1 MTSQRKVKSNRQ
13 NAQKSRGPKTFDGR
27 RRAARNALRHGL
39 TLSLY
44 TDPSA
49 SAAVESLARIISG
62 SDADE
67 TALPL
72 ARRVAEAEFDV
83 RRIRRAR
90 DELISRRLSDPCYDT
105 RAADR
110 QKVAILGKIL
120 KGKFD
125 GPMKLD
131 ELISSQLDPSEKLG
145 AILLREARAL
155 RSLDRYEGRALSRR
169 KLAVRAFGASRRPKK

>member
-1 MTSQRKVKSNRQ
+1 M
-13 NAQKSRGPKTFDGR
+13 
-27 RRAARNALRHGL
+27 RHGL

-49 SAAVESLARIISG
+49 SAAVEFLARKISG

-90 DELISRRLSDPCYDT
+90 DELISRRLTDPCYDT
-105 RAADR
+105 RAADADR
-110 QKVAILGKIL
+110 HKVAML
-120 KGKFD
+120 KHFKG
-125 GPMKLD
+125 
-131 ELISSQLDPSEKLG
+131 QN
-145 AILLREARAL
+145 
-155 RSLDRYEGRALSRR
+155 
-169 KLAVRAFGASRRPKK
+169 